1 MIRSVLVAGL
11 LFVAPLTVA
20 QGINGHVLSIRN
32 GVVSLDGQPLPSA
45 APPSLDLRDIELDFE
60 YSGPV
65 TPVISIDGQP
75 YVFENSRLVPFEESS
90 RAGEQIYGI
99 GEPMADPRALK
110 EAQMIQL
117 GEAAYLQ
124 QVAERDQTLFQRI
137 EREQEMEDEAIHRAN
152 LIRRMPEG
160 PERDAARETL
170 RALLSDI
177 LELKDQNRREEL
189 ARAQERLDAV
199 REQLDARSAMHDAIV
214 DARLKALCDN

>member
-1 MIRSVLVAGL
+1 MIRFTLLVGFL
-11 LFVAPLTVA
+11 LAAPLAWA
-20 QGINGHVLSIRN
+20 QGGDGHVLSIRN
-32 GVVSLDGQPLPSA
+32 GVVSLDGQPLPNA

-75 YVFENSRLVPFEESS
+75 YVFESSRLVPFEESS

-110 EAQMIQL
+110 EAQMVQL

-124 QVAERDQTLFQRI
+124 QVAERDQTLYQRI
-137 EREQEMEDEAIHRAN
+137 EQEQAMEDEAIHRAN

-160 PERDAARETL
+160 PEREAAREEL
-170 RALLSDI
+170 RVLLSDI
-177 LELKDQNRREEL
+177 LQLKDQNRREEL

-199 REQLDARSAMHDAIV
+199 RDQLDAREAMHDAIV
-214 DARLKALCDN
+214 DARLRALCDQ